1 MSETLTCLNCGQAK
15 SYPDQFFWGNDRTCK
30 TCAGRATQIAELRHE
45 MEEIQK
51 WQTQLEVRLR
61 SIRNR
66 ISDLE
71 VEEARGSKYAQRGVQ
86 VVHETI
92 WTSGPNIPGS
102 M

>member
-1 MSETLTCLNCGQAK
+1 MPETLTCLNCGQSK
-15 SYPDQFFWGNDRTCK
+15 KYPDEWFWNNDRTCK
-30 TCAGRATQIAELRHE
+30 ICAARATQIADLRHE

-51 WQTQLEVRLR
+51 WQTQLETRLK
-61 SIRNR
+61 SIRSQ

-71 VEEARGSKYAQRGVQ
+71 IEEARGGKYAQGVQ

-92 WTSGPNIPGS
+92 WTTGPNIPGS

>member
-1 MSETLTCLNCGQAK
+1 MPETLNCLNCGQTK
-15 SYPDQFFWGNDRTCK
+15 RYPDDFYWMNDRTCK
-30 TCAGRATQIAELRHE
+30 ICAGRATQIAELRHE

-71 VEEARGSKYAQRGVQ
+71 IEEAKGSKYAKRGVQ

>member
-1 MSETLTCLNCGQAK
+1 MPETLTCLNCGQSK
-15 SYPDQFFWGNDRTCK
+15 HYPDEFFCGNDKTCK
-30 TCAGRATQIAELRHE
+30 TCASRATQIADLRYEL
-45 MEEIQK
+45 EEINK
-51 WQTQLEVRLR
+51 WRTQLEVRLR

-66 ISDLE
+66 LADLE
-71 VEEARGSKYAQRGVQ
+71 AEEARGGRYAPGVQ

>member
-1 MSETLTCLNCGQAK
+1 MPETLTCLNCGQSK
-15 SYPDQFFWGNDRTCK
+15 FYPDDFYWFNDRTCK
-30 TCAGRATQIAELRHE
+30 ICAGRATQIAELRHE

-71 VEEARGSKYAQRGVQ
+71 IEEAKGSKYANRGVQ